1 VENKIRGVK
10 KLHGILRCLKESGL
24 FSNIDVL
31 RLIDEETVKFLK
43 VKAEVYEGSILYV
56 TEIQTENSQKY
67 SYHWQKPN
75 GDLIM
80 RWDNRPHWRNLKT
93 FPHHKHV
100 DAKVL
105 PSHRITHDEVLT
117 EMKDKL
123 AK

>member
-1 VENKIRGVK
+1 M
-10 KLHGILRCLKESGL
+10 HGILRRLRESGL

-31 RLIDEETVKFLK
+31 KLIDEETVKFLK
-43 VKAEVYEGSILYV
+43 VKADVYNGSILYI
-56 TEIQTENSQKY
+56 TEIQTENFQKY

-80 RWDNRPHWRNLKT
+80 RWDNRPHWWNLKT

-100 DAKVL
+100 GAEVL
-105 PSHRITHDEVLT
+105 PSHRVSHEEVLI

-123 AK
+123 TDF

>member
-1 VENKIRGVK
+1 M
-10 KLHGILRCLKESGL
+10 HGILKRLKESGL

-31 RLIDEETVKFLK
+31 KLIDEESVKFLK
-43 VKAEVYEGSILYV
+43 VKADVYDGSILYI
-56 TEIQTENSQKY
+56 TEIYTENYQKY

-80 RWDNRPHWRNLKT
+80 RWDNRPHWRHLKT

-100 DAKVL
+100 GTEVL
-105 PSHRITHDEVLT
+105 PSHRISHEEVLT

-123 AK
+123 NK